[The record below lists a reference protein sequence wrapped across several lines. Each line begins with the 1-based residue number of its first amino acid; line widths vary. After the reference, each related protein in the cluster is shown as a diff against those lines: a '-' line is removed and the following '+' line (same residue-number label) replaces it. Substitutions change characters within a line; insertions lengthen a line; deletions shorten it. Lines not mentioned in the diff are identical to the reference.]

1 MWQLH
6 VCGLKKIYINIFKDG
21 LKMVSDVKIDV
32 NYMFMIII
40 MELDKWHFETCTD
53 LFKSST

>member
-1 MWQLH
+1 
-6 VCGLKKIYINIFKDG
+6 LKKIYINIFKDG

-40 MELDKWHFETCTD
+40 MELDK
-53 LFKSST
+53 